1 MLINHIN
8 DRDLLLMTSGAMYS
22 TVPTALVSVV
32 SSLRAVPKSHNL
44 STRPF
49 SNSRILYNTRQNFM
63 HTHTHTHSLG
73 GFDVP
78 VKDLFAVHELQ
89 SFHHLKGPVHHVVHC
104 VRQLP
109 LLMEN

>member
-1 MLINHIN
+1 MLIYYVN

-49 SNSRILYNTRQNFM
+49 SNSRILYNTSCTRT
-63 HTHTHTHSLG
+63 HTHTHTHLEGLMSL
-73 GFDVP
+73 
-78 VKDLFAVHELQ
+78 
-89 SFHHLKGPVHHVVHC
+89 
-104 VRQLP
+104 
-109 LLMEN
+109 